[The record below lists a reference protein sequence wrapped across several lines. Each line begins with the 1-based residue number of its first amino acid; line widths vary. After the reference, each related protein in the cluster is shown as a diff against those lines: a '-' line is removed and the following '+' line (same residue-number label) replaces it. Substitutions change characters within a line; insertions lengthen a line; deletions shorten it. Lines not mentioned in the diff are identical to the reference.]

1 MLSRHA
7 EDLYW
12 IGRYLERAEDTAR
25 LLSVTQESGLETGTG
40 RPTEEMW
47 AELMEVLFLDD
58 VFEDTPTAEA
68 CHRFLVS
75 DPDNSGSIVSILTRA
90 RENTRAAREWV
101 SAEFW
106 EGINDLHLQ
115 MRGADL
121 EDELEGTP
129 YDLMRRVKTGCQA
142 LAGIADSSLPRTE
155 GYRFY
160 RLGKMLE
167 RGLLTIRVVSVWQR
181 RLGGFS
187 ASAAYPEWVKLLKS
201 LSGYEAYLRAHRASM
216 QPAQILEFLL
226 QGQHFPRS
234 LFYCLTRAEQQI
246 RVLGSDEIG
255 RRCARAVSRLRA
267 DLEFAE
273 PADLAPDAL
282 DAYLQRI
289 QDAFLELPG
298 LIENDYFRPGSA
310 QAALHAYEAF

>member
-7 EDLYW
+7 EDLFW

-25 LLSVTQESGLETGTG
+25 LIQVTQESGLETGTG

-58 VFEDTPTAEA
+58 VFEETPSAET

-75 DPDNSGSIVSILTRA
+75 DTMNTGSIVSIITHA

-115 MRGADL
+115 LRHADL
-121 EDELEGTP
+121 EEELEGTP
-129 YDLMRRVKTGCQA
+129 YDLMRRVKSGCQA

-160 RLGKMLE
+160 LLGKMLE
-167 RGLLTIRVVSVWQR
+167 RALLTIRVVSVWQR

-187 ASAAYPEWVKLLKS
+187 ASAAYTEWIKLLKS
-201 LSGYEAYLRAHRASM
+201 LSAYEAYLRAYHASM

-226 QGQHFPRS
+226 QGQSFPRS
-234 LFYCLTRAEQQI
+234 LFYCLTRAELQL
-246 RVLGSDEIG
+246 RELGTDEIG
-255 RRCARAVSRLRA
+255 KASARATSRLRA
-267 DLEFAE
+267 DIEFAE
-273 PADLAPDAL
+273 PADLAPAAL
-282 DAYLQRI
+282 EAYLQRL
-289 QDAFLELPG
+289 QDALLTLPN
-298 LIENDYFRPGSA
+298 LVESDYFRPGSIH
-310 QAALHAYEAF
+310 AALHTYEAF